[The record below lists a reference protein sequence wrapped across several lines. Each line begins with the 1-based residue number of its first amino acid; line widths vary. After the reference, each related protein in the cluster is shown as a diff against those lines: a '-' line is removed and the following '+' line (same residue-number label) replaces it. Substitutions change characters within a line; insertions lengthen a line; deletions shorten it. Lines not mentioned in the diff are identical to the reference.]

1 VTRTPGAASAGPY
14 NTRRR
19 TDTAERWAVRIATF
33 LPRIVQAIAKHW
45 LLLANTVLGIQA
57 LLPIATPVLMASGRS
72 WLGQI
77 LYTVYS
83 PLCHQLPERSFFLF
97 GPQFAY
103 TLQEL
108 EHLLGSDVP
117 LRYIGNPIIGY
128 KMAVCQRDF
137 ATYTA
142 MWLAGL
148 TFIPL
153 RQRLRPLP
161 LKVFVLL
168 CLPIGVDGFGQL
180 FGLWDSTPWRRV
192 ISGALFGIACIWLA
206 YPHVEAGMKDVLH
219 GTVKAP
225 L

>member
-1 VTRTPGAASAGPY
+1 VTRALGAASAAPH
-14 NTRRR
+14 NTRRCR
-19 TDTAERWAVRIATF
+19 DALGRWAVRIAAF
-33 LPRIVQAIAKHW
+33 LPRIVYAAAKHW
-45 LLLANTVLGIQA
+45 LLIANIVLGIQA
-57 LLPIATPVLMASGRS
+57 LLPAAAPVLMASGRS

-97 GPQFAY
+97 GSQITY

-108 EHLLGSDVP
+108 EHLLGPDVP
-117 LRYIGNPIIGY
+117 LRYIGDPIIGY
-128 KMAVCQRDF
+128 KMAVCQRDI
-137 ATYTA
+137 AVYAA

-148 TFIPL
+148 AYVPL

-161 LKVFVLL
+161 LKVFALL
-168 CLPIGVDGFGQL
+168 CLPMAVDGFGQL
-180 FGLWDSTPWRRV
+180 LGLWDSTPWRRV
-192 ISGALFGIACIWLA
+192 TTGALFGVACIWLA

-219 GTVKAP
+219 VTAKTS